1 MVLGC
6 SKGKQEET
14 EMKVINYKITIFQ
27 SAALVNTRTE
37 TAESHEVLQN
47 NCCVS
52 TCGFRD
58 MGVSLGYTV

>member
-1 MVLGC
+1 MVLDC

-27 SAALVNTRTE
+27 SAALVSTRTE
-37 TAESHEVLQN
+37 AVESREVLQN

-52 TCGFRD
+52 TCGCRD